1 MNSSIKLNYNIVW
14 KDEIEST
21 NTFVLENQDIL
32 EDKTIIATL
41 NQTKGRGTK
50 KRTFKSIPQ
59 KTLAFSILLKKIDLS
74 YLIKIPIMI
83 AICFI
88 QTAEKFSVNVCKIKW
103 FNDIL
108 IENKKIAGI
117 LCESKI
123 LNKTAN
129 IVIGVGANILSTE
142 EELINLSLLKATSIF
157 SKTNIKIV
165 PANFLNVFV
174 ETFDNLFK
182 TLVEDKNNEK
192 KLIDLYEKNCQTIG
206 KNIKI
211 FNLKTGEIFF
221 GKALNLMPLGHLLI
235 SCNNNLTKI
244 DYNNF
249 SIEEIN

>member
-1 MNSSIKLNYNIVW
+1 MKSTTKLNYNIIW
-14 KDEIEST
+14 KDTIEST
-21 NTFVLENQDIL
+21 NTFILENQDSL
-32 EDKTIIATL
+32 KNKTIIATL

-59 KTLAFSILLKKIDLS
+59 KTLAFSILLKKIELS
-74 YLIKIPIMI
+74 CLIKIPILT

-88 QTAEKFSVNVCKIKW
+88 KTAKNFSINSCKIKW

-142 EELINLSLLKATSIF
+142 QELINLSLLKATSIF
-157 SKTNIKIV
+157 SKTNLKID
-165 PANFLNVFV
+165 PTDFLNVFV
-174 ETFDNLFK
+174 EIFDKLFK
-182 TLVEDKNNEK
+182 TLINNEK
-192 KLIDLYEKNCQTIG
+192 KLINLYEKNCQTIG

-221 GKALNLMPLGHLLI
+221 GKALNLTPFGHLLV
-235 SCNNNLTKI
+235 SRNNNLTKI
-244 DYNNF
+244 DYNTF
-249 SIEEIN
+249 SIEELN

>member
-1 MNSSIKLNYNIVW
+1 MKSTTKLNYNIIW
-14 KDEIEST
+14 KDTIEST
-21 NTFVLENQDIL
+21 NTFILENQDSL
-32 EDKTIIATL
+32 KNKTIIATL

-59 KTLAFSILLKKIDLS
+59 KTLAFSILLKKIELS
-74 YLIKIPIMI
+74 CLIKIPILT

-88 QTAEKFSVNVCKIKW
+88 KTAKNFSINSCKIKW

-123 LNKTAN
+123 LNKKAN

-142 EELINLSLLKATSIF
+142 QELINLSLLKATSIF
-157 SKTNIKIV
+157 SKTNLKID
-165 PANFLNVFV
+165 PTDFLNVFV
-174 ETFDNLFK
+174 EIFDKLFK
-182 TLVEDKNNEK
+182 TLINNEK

-221 GKALNLMPLGHLLI
+221 GKALNLTPFGHLLV

-244 DYNNF
+244 DYNTF
-249 SIEEIN
+249 SIEELN

>member
-1 MNSSIKLNYNIVW
+1 MKSAIELNYTIIW
-14 KDEIEST
+14 KDTIEST
-21 NTFVLENQDIL
+21 NTFVLENQNSL
-32 EDKTIIATL
+32 ENKTIIATL

-59 KTLAFSILLKKIDLS
+59 KTLAFSILLKKIELS
-74 YLIKIPIMI
+74 CLIKIPILT

-88 QTAEKFSVNVCKIKW
+88 KTAKNFSINSCKIKW

-123 LNKTAN
+123 LNKKAN

-142 EELINLSLLKATSIF
+142 QELINLSLLKATSIF
-157 SKTNIKIV
+157 SKTNLKID
-165 PANFLNVFV
+165 PTDFLNVFV
-174 ETFDNLFK
+174 EIFDKLIK
-182 TLVEDKNNEK
+182 TLVDDEK

-206 KNIKI
+206 KKIKI

-221 GKALNLMPLGHLLI
+221 GKALNLTPFGHLLV

-244 DYNNF
+244 DYNTF
-249 SIEEIN
+249 SIEELN

>member
-1 MNSSIKLNYNIVW
+1 MESTTKLNYNIIW
-14 KDEIEST
+14 KDTIEST
-21 NTFVLENQDIL
+21 NTFVLENQDNL
-32 EDKTIIATL
+32 ANKTIVATL

-59 KTLAFSILLKKIDLS
+59 KTLAFSILLKKINLS
-74 YLIKIPIMI
+74 CLIKIPIMT

-88 QTAEKFSVNVCKIKW
+88 KTAEKFSVNNCKIKW

-142 EELINLSLLKATSIF
+142 EELISLSLLKATSIF
-157 SKTNIKIV
+157 SKTNLKID
-165 PANFLNVFV
+165 PINFLNAFV
-174 ETFDNLFK
+174 KTFENLFK
-182 TLVEDKNNEK
+182 TLVENENNEK
-192 KLIDLYEKNCQTIG
+192 NLIDLYEKHCQTIG

-221 GKALNLMPLGHLLI
+221 GKALNLTPFGHLLI
-235 SCNNNLTKI
+235 SNNNNLTKI
-244 DYNNF
+244 DYNNY
-249 SIEEIN
+249 SIEEID